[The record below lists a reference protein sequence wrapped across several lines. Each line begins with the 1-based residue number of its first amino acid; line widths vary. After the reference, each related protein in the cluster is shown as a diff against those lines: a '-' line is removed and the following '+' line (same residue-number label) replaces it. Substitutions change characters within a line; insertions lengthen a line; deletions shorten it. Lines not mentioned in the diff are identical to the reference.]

1 MAVIKR
7 HFVQGTEQ
15 AGKNI
20 ADTDNE
26 NSNTHSAGPCDMFY
40 PEQVRSTFSKQLG
53 VQPFPQWCDHRGH
66 RIAIR
71 QFYSDSSAINERSRE
86 EVDNCFSRVRLES
99 LRRIL
104 IHYAKGTVPS
114 GFYIISRQGNINK
127 KAAVLYSTTKR
138 VARIKSKYVPRYH
151 GETSCVSATVTRR
164 CSTGVHVVTRPTKDI
179 GLNIVLLV

>member
-26 NSNTHSAGPCDMFY
+26 NSNTHSAGPSDMFN
-40 PEQVRSTFSKQLG
+40 PEEVRSTFSKQLG
-53 VQPFPQWCDHRGH
+53 AQPFPQWCDHRGH

-104 IHYAKGTVPS
+104 IPYAKGTLQAS
-114 GFYIISRQGNINK
+114 ILFLG
-127 KAAVLYSTTKR
+127 KA
-138 VARIKSKYVPRYH
+138 I
-151 GETSCVSATVTRR
+151 
-164 CSTGVHVVTRPTKDI
+164 
-179 GLNIVLLV
+179 